1 MASNTSSS
9 EMNYEFYVECD
20 LSKYI
25 GEWVA
30 IFEGKV
36 IAHGKNIKLIAEEAK
51 ALAKGRKVLF
61 ARVPDKE
68 AMIF

>member
-1 MASNTSSS
+1 MASSVSPS
-9 EMNYEFYVECD
+9 EMNYEFYVESD
-20 LSKYI
+20 MSKYI

-36 IAHGKNIKLIAEEAK
+36 IAHGKNIKLVAEEAT

-61 ARVPDKE
+61 ARVPDKA

>member
-1 MASNTSSS
+1 MAASVSPS
-9 EMNYEFYVECD
+9 EMNYEFYVESD
-20 LSKYI
+20 MSKYI

-36 IAHGKNIKLIAEEAK
+36 IAHGKNIKLVAEEAT

-61 ARVPDKE
+61 ARVPDKA